1 MSRIGKMP
9 IALANGVSVSV
20 DKANVVTVK
29 GPKGELKQQLD
40 PDITVELEDSTLK
53 VVRPTDQ
60 KRHKAMHGLYRA
72 LLNNMVTGVTD
83 GFKK

>member
-60 KRHKAMHGLYRA
+60 KRHKAMHKKRKG
-72 LLNNMVTGVTD
+72 D
-83 GFKK
+83 GNEEVRRRRQEGR